1 MPMEMKEMIARTFA
15 RMVSEK
21 GMDNVTVKSL
31 VEACHISRQTFYYH
45 FQDLMDVIEWA
56 MDQTLHQMLEE
67 ALVNQKPEEALQ
79 IFVEFAVKN
88 RELLKKMLDSQRR
101 EQIEGMLFATARK
114 YLQGLLETATPR
126 LPMNYSDMDLLLD
139 FWAGGFIGVLLQQC
153 RKKQVNAKKL
163 TDQIQRI
170 LTQWMLGAGQEK

>member
-88 RELLKKMLDSQRR
+88 R
-101 EQIEGMLFATARK
+101 
-114 YLQGLLETATPR
+114 
-126 LPMNYSDMDLLLD
+126 N
-139 FWAGGFIGVLLQQC
+139 C
-153 RKKQVNAKKL
+153 
-163 TDQIQRI
+163 
-170 LTQWMLGAGQEK
+170 